1 MSFEY
6 GSDGLGIKNPFKV
19 EGFLKMI
26 RGGITFGLGLMI
38 LLSIP
43 DNVKISPYFG
53 WATTI
58 TAFILLTFG
67 TVSLG
72 KGIMQVVRFF
82 VGRNAPTS
90 LSKNFAEARNET
102 ENTSYSAIELEQMM
116 LNRTN
121 STFKEP
127 KGIVELL
134 LHTFVPKLTF
144 APIAIR
150 NIAQIV
156 TSAGV
161 KTTIAIISM
170 LLATF
175 VLYSGLINLQSA
187 FVFNVFALVMIFY
200 FITIWFKAGR
210 PINKKDT
217 QNIKSVTV
225 LSFVRTLIFSVSI
238 PVAISY
244 GLAFIPTKYK
254 EFIDRM
260 SNLSVDNMSNLR
272 LEESLIL
279 GFTSEFNIKTIIIMI
294 AVFMAIAVFYAFIM
308 TYFRTKK
315 LDPETNTS
323 ESRESWDKDV
333 HPKEIFI
340 NLEQI
345 VMAKRRYKNIPNRN
359 YLKFAPELAEG
370 AGGKGSYRGKFLQE
384 TQPKVEEVKMNFA
397 NKAFRLAGTIFGQVL
412 LGTSALMIYMIYSL
426 SPDIISAVES
436 IIRTDDNIT
445 NSQMFT
451 LGQNAFSVVFYLL
464 STLVFI
470 TFGRLFSNLSHIYW
484 AEMIFSSKLLYLNCE
499 GTFNESRITM
509 GKGVYD
515 SAQSDNIVTKTS
527 NTSICI
533 ASEIYTSTFVGVGS
547 KNLELPRHII
557 TMKDASI
564 EMNAIMD
571 ELKHNLDNKK
581 KIASIDNENDL
592 DTINSFNQMNS
603 TMANQRVLSNN
614 QKVLTNGHELT
625 EQSPDNHIG
634 QPVEQS

>member
-6 GSDGLGIKNPFKV
+6 GSDCLGIKNPFRV
-19 EGFLKMI
+19 EGFFKII
-26 RGGITFGLGLMI
+26 RGCITFGLGLI
-38 LLSIP
+38 VLLSIP
-43 DNVKISPYFG
+43 DNVKISPNFG
-53 WATTI
+53 WITII
-58 TAFILLTFG
+58 TAFLFLTFG

-82 VGRNAPTS
+82 VGRNVPTS
-90 LSKNFAEARNET
+90 LSKNFEDVKNKD
-102 ENTSYSAIELEQMM
+102 ENTSYSAIELEKMM

-127 KGIVELL
+127 NGIIELL
-134 LHTFVPKLTF
+134 LHTFVSKLTF

-156 TSAGV
+156 TSSGV
-161 KTTIAIISM
+161 KTIIAIISM

-175 VLYSGLINLQSA
+175 VLYSGLINLQAA
-187 FVFNVFALVMIFY
+187 FVFNLFALIMVLYLIS
-200 FITIWFKAGR
+200 IWFKAGR
-210 PINKKDT
+210 PINIKDT
-217 QNIKSVTV
+217 QNVKSITV
-225 LSFVRTLIFSVSI
+225 FSFVRTLIFSVSI

-244 GLAFIPTKYK
+244 CLAFIPTKHK
-254 EFIDRM
+254 EFIDR
-260 SNLSVDNMSNLR
+260 LSILSLDDLENLR
-272 LEESLIL
+272 LDESLIL
-279 GFTSEFNIKTIIIMI
+279 GFTSAFNITSIIIVI
-294 AVFMAIAVFYAFIM
+294 ALFMVIAVFYAFIM
-308 TYFRTKK
+308 TYFRTKT

-370 AGGKGSYRGKFLQE
+370 SGGKGYYRGKFLQE
-384 TQPKVEEVKMNFA
+384 TQPKVEKIKMNVA
-397 NKAFRLAGTIFGQVL
+397 SKTFRLAGTILGQVL
-412 LGTSALMIYMIYSL
+412 LGASALMLYRIYSI
-426 SPDIISAVES
+426 SPDIISSVEV
-436 IIRTDDNIT
+436 IARTEHLS
-445 NSQMFT
+445 NSQMFK
-451 LGQNAFSVVFYLL
+451 LGQDSFSVVLYLL
-464 STLVFI
+464 FAFVFI

-533 ASEIYTSTFVGVGS
+533 ASEIYTSTFVGVGAN
-547 KNLELPRHII
+547 NLELPRHII
-557 TMKDASI
+557 TMKEASI

-571 ELKHNLDNKK
+571 ELKQNLDNKK
-581 KIASIDNENDL
+581 KIASIDNEKDL
-592 DTINSFNQMNS
+592 NTINSFNKMNS
-603 TMANQRVLSNN
+603 TMSAQRFLNGN
-614 QKVLTNGHELT
+614 QKNLTNGHEAT
-625 EQSPDNHIG
+625 EQSIGSHI
-634 QPVEQS
+634 QAPVKNLN